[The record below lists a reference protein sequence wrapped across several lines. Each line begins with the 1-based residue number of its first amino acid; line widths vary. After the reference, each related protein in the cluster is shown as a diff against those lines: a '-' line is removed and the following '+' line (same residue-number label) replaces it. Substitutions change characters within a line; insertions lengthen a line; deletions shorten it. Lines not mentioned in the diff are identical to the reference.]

1 MSAVST
7 DSTPRRS
14 GVVTPHRAAWHQ
26 RLMARLIYVVVQ
38 TLDASLRFRVLD
50 PAGVFNQTGGE
61 RMIFAIWHNR
71 LALSLSTYN
80 RYVRRRDPSR
90 RMAAM
95 VSASRD
101 GGMLARVLELF
112 EVQPVRGSTSR
123 RGPQALRELTGW
135 AERGY
140 DLAITPDGPRGPCY
154 QVQEGVISLAQL
166 TGLPIVPASPGLEV
180 SVAELGSVPITP
192 AVRPLRGSPGRTAA
206 GFTRHHRGGARDPAK
221 AIGTGVARPHHRL
234 ARRRLRPYAIGG
246 GLTPC

>member
-166 TGLPIVPASPGLEV
+166 TGLPIVPASLRLGWKYRLPSWDRFQLPLPFARCEV
-180 SVAELGSVPITP
+180 RLGE
-192 AVRPLRGSPGRTAA
+192 PLRVSRDITEAGRETLRKQLEQAL
-206 GFTRHHRGGARDPAK
+206 RD
-221 AIGTGVARPHHRL
+221 
-234 ARRRLRPYAIGG
+234 
-246 GLTPC
+246 LTID

>member
-1 MSAVST
+1 
-7 DSTPRRS
+7 
-14 GVVTPHRAAWHQ
+14 
-26 RLMARLIYVVVQ
+26 
-38 TLDASLRFRVLD
+38 LDASLRFRVLD
-50 PAGVFNQTGGE
+50 PAGVFNQTDGE

-80 RYVRRRDPSR
+80 RYVRRRDPTR

-166 TGLPIVPASPGLEV
+166 TGLPIIPASLHLSWRYRLPSWDRFQLPLPFARCEV
-180 SVAELGSVPITP
+180 RLGQ
-192 AVRPLRGSPGRTAA
+192 PLRVSRDITEAGRETLRKELEQ
-206 GFTRHHRGGARDPAK
+206 TLRD
-221 AIGTGVARPHHRL
+221 
-234 ARRRLRPYAIGG
+234 
-246 GLTPC
+246 LTID

>member
-1 MSAVST
+1 MPATPAGSPAR
-7 DSTPRRS
+7 PRRS

-26 RLMARLIYVVVQ
+26 RLLARTIFLGIRAVEA
-38 TLDASLRFRVLD
+38 TLRFRVED
-50 PAGVFNQTGGE
+50 TAGAFDSKNEE

-71 LALSLSTYN
+71 LALSLSAYN
-80 RYVRRRDPSR
+80 RYVRRDDPSR

-123 RGPQALRELTGW
+123 RGHQALRELTSW

-140 DLAITPDGPRGPCY
+140 DLAITPDGPRGPAY

-166 TGLPIVPASPGLEV
+166 TGLPIVPASLRLTWKYRLPSWDRFQL
-180 SVAELGSVPITP
+180 
-192 AVRPLRGSPGRTAA
+192 PLPFAHCQVRTAPLLRIPRDTTEA
-206 GFTRHHRGGARDPAK
+206 GRES
-221 AIGTGVARPHHRL
+221 
-234 ARRRLRPYAIGG
+234 ARRALEQQLRDI
-246 GLTPC
+246 TID

>member
-166 TGLPIVPASPGLEV
+166 TGFPIVPASLRLGWKYRLPSWDRFQLPLPFARCEV
-180 SVAELGSVPITP
+180 RLGE
-192 AVRPLRGSPGRTAA
+192 PLRVSRDITEAGRETLRKQLEQAL
-206 GFTRHHRGGARDPAK
+206 RD
-221 AIGTGVARPHHRL
+221 
-234 ARRRLRPYAIGG
+234 
-246 GLTPC
+246 LTID